1 MTRIG
6 LALVAVWIAAGA
18 FAPVLA
24 PNPPDAQFQF
34 PYVPPMRPRIIDAEG
49 RWRAP
54 FVYGVRVANLI
65 ERKYE
70 IDTARPVPLVWF
82 SNRRLVSTAD
92 ASTPLL
98 LLGSDA
104 INRDVLARLLHG
116 ARASLGVALVAGLCA
131 LVLGAAVG
139 AAAGYAGGWIDDLLM
154 RIADLLI
161 LLPAIYIVLALRA
174 VMPLTLDF
182 HHVFWLMAVILA
194 LVGWPHVARPVRAIV
209 ASESRRE
216 YVEAARAVGAG
227 PARIVLWHLVPAA
240 GHALVT
246 QATLLLPAFVL
257 AEATLSFVGLGF
269 PDPTAS
275 WGTMLLE
282 AGRNVR
288 AVAEY
293 PWMLAPAGAI
303 ILFVL
308 GLHLIAGAGRA
319 GPTLT
324 DTSVAVNR

>member
-1 MTRIG
+1 VTRLGI
-6 LALVAVWIAAGA
+6 ALVTVWIAAGA
-18 FAPVLA
+18 LAPVLA
-24 PNPPDAQFQF
+24 PNPPEAQFAL
-34 PYVPPMRPRIIDAEG
+34 PYVPPMRPRILDAEG

-54 FVYGVRVANLI
+54 FVYGIRVTSLI
-65 ERKYE
+65 ERTYE

-82 SNRRLVSTAD
+82 SNGRLVSTAD
-92 ASTPLL
+92 PSTPLL

-104 INRDVLARLLHG
+104 INRDVFARLLHG
-116 ARASLGVALVAGLCA
+116 ARASLGVALVAGVCA
-131 LVLGAAVG
+131 LVIGAAAG
-139 AAAGYAGGWIDDLLM
+139 AAAGYAGGWIDDVLM
-154 RIADLLI
+154 RAADLLL

-174 VMPLTLDF
+174 VMPLTLEF
-182 HHVFWLMAVILA
+182 HQVFWLMAVILG

-209 ASESRRE
+209 ASEARRE
-216 YVEAARAVGAG
+216 YVEAARAAGASPG
-227 PARIVLWHLVPAA
+227 RIVLRHLVPAA
-240 GHALVT
+240 GHALIT

-293 PWMLAPAGAI
+293 PWMLAPAAAI

-308 GLHLIAGAGRA
+308 GLHLCAGAGRA
-319 GPTLT
+319 GAALT
-324 DTSVAVNR
+324 DTSVAFK

>member
-1 MTRIG
+1 VTRVG
-6 LALVAVWIAAGA
+6 QALVVLWIAAGA

-24 PNPPDAQFQF
+24 PNPPAAQFEF
-34 PYVPPMRPRIIDAEG
+34 PYAPPMRPRIIDADG
-49 RWRAP
+49 HWRAP
-54 FVYGVRVANLI
+54 FVYGIRVRSLI
-65 ERKYE
+65 ERTYE
-70 IDTARPVPLVWF
+70 IDTTRPVPLVWF
-82 SNRRLVSTAD
+82 SNGRFVSTAD
-92 ASTPLL
+92 PSTPLL

-104 INRDVLARLLHG
+104 INRDVFARLLYG
-116 ARASLGVALVAGLCA
+116 ARASLGVAIVAGVCA
-131 LVLGAAVG
+131 LLIGAIAG
-139 AAAGYAGGWIDDLLM
+139 AAAGYAGGWIDDVVM
-154 RIADLLI
+154 RAADLLI

-174 VMPLTLDF
+174 VMPLTLEF
-182 HHVFWLMAVILA
+182 HQVFWLMAVILG

-227 PARIVLWHLVPAA
+227 PGRIVLRHLVPAA
-240 GHALVT
+240 GHALIT

-269 PDPTAS
+269 PDPAAS

-288 AVAEY
+288 AVSEY
-293 PWMLAPAGAI
+293 PWMLAPAAAI

-308 GLHLIAGAGRA
+308 GLHLSAGDGRR
-319 GPTLT
+319 GEPLT
-324 DTSVAVNR
+324 DTSLGAK